1 MFKSVPFSYSVRSL
15 LVRKLTTFF
24 TVFGLALVVFV
35 FSTVLMLDKGLEE
48 TVVSTGERDN
58 LIVTRR
64 GSSSEVQSAITKE
77 QASIISQI
85 KGIASIPEPKV
96 SNETVVLINLQ
107 KKKGS
112 TSNVVIRGLKHS
124 GIELRRNFA
133 LDQGSLFREG
143 TNEVIV
149 GRAIAKRFGGLK
161 IGEIIK
167 FGGEMWRVV
176 GYFRTNNNGFES
188 EIWTSNDV
196 LMQVFKRNTYSTVLL
211 NLTDVSKGRHIEDII
226 DKDVRLPLKA
236 KFERSFYEESSAA
249 LSKFITILGVTLTVI
264 FSIGATI
271 GAMITMQAAVMNRT
285 TEISTLKAL
294 GFSKLQIMVTF
305 LFESFVLSLMA
316 GVLGIF
322 LASFFSN
329 VEFST
334 SNFQSFAELA
344 FKFSMD
350 SSIVLT
356 AFLLALF
363 MGVIGGLIPAFY
375 ATKIKITEGLRSV

>member
-124 GIELRRNFA
+124 GIELRRNFI

-211 NLTDVSKGRHIEDII
+211 NLTDVSKGRRIKDII
-226 DKDVRLPLKA
+226 DKDVRLPLRA

-294 GFSKLQIMVTF
+294 GFSKLQIMITF

>member
-1 MFKSVPFSYSVRSL
+1 M
-15 LVRKLTTFF
+15 
-24 TVFGLALVVFV
+24 
-35 FSTVLMLDKGLEE
+35 
-48 TVVSTGERDN
+48 
-58 LIVTRR
+58 
-64 GSSSEVQSAITKE
+64 
-77 QASIISQI
+77 
-85 KGIASIPEPKV
+85 
-96 SNETVVLINLQ
+96 
-107 KKKGS
+107 
-112 TSNVVIRGLKHS
+112 
-124 GIELRRNFA
+124 
-133 LDQGSLFREG
+133 
-143 TNEVIV
+143 
-149 GRAIAKRFGGLK
+149 
-161 IGEIIK
+161 
-167 FGGEMWRVV
+167 
-176 GYFRTNNNGFES
+176 
-188 EIWTSNDV
+188 
-196 LMQVFKRNTYSTVLL
+196 
-211 NLTDVSKGRHIEDII
+211 
-226 DKDVRLPLKA
+226 
-236 KFERSFYEESSAA
+236 
-249 LSKFITILGVTLTVI
+249 I

-294 GFSKLQIMVTF
+294 GFSKLQIMITF

>member
-1 MFKSVPFSYSVRSL
+1 
-15 LVRKLTTFF
+15 
-24 TVFGLALVVFV
+24 
-35 FSTVLMLDKGLEE
+35 
-48 TVVSTGERDN
+48 
-58 LIVTRR
+58 
-64 GSSSEVQSAITKE
+64 
-77 QASIISQI
+77 
-85 KGIASIPEPKV
+85 
-96 SNETVVLINLQ
+96 
-107 KKKGS
+107 
-112 TSNVVIRGLKHS
+112 
-124 GIELRRNFA
+124 
-133 LDQGSLFREG
+133 
-143 TNEVIV
+143 
-149 GRAIAKRFGGLK
+149 
-161 IGEIIK
+161 
-167 FGGEMWRVV
+167 MWRVV

-211 NLTDVSKGRHIEDII
+211 NLTDLSKGRRIKDII
-226 DKDVRLPLKA
+226 DKDVRLPLRA

-285 TEISTLKAL
+285 TEIATLNAL
-294 GFSKLQIMVTF
+294 GVRKLQIMITF

>member
-96 SNETVVLINLQ
+96 SNETVVLINLK

-124 GIELRRNFA
+124 GIELRRNFT

-161 IGEIIK
+161 IGELIK

-211 NLTDVSKGRHIEDII
+211 NLTDVSKGRRIKDII
-226 DKDVRLPLKA
+226 DKDVRLPLRA

-294 GFSKLQIMVTF
+294 GFSKLQIMITF

>member
-112 TSNVVIRGLKHS
+112 TSNVVIRGLNHS
-124 GIELRRNFA
+124 GIELRRNFT

-211 NLTDVSKGRHIEDII
+211 NLTDVSKGRRIKDII
-226 DKDVRLPLKA
+226 DKDVRLPLRA

-294 GFSKLQIMVTF
+294 GFSKLQIMITF